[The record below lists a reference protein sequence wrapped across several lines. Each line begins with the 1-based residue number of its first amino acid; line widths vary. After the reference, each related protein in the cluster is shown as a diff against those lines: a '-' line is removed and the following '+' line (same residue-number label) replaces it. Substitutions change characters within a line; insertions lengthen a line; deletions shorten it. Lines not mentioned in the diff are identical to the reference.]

1 MKIDKVLN
9 IVLVFILFFNISIAK
24 EFDAQLKRG
33 TYDYAK
39 ENLEQNDYIKVS
51 LVDVVLETV
60 SQSNN
65 VKAAREK
72 VLQAKIKLDDA
83 YAGYLP
89 SVDGRYKTARTK
101 TKPGAD
107 EMTEKFYGDE
117 SYKLTITQNIY
128 EGGAT
133 STTIKNLDKKYE
145 VAKNA
150 YRLVIAKEV
159 ENAIK
164 AYFDVLFNFNS
175 MVVNQESMMRLQEVL
190 EIVNIKYESGATSI
204 GDLSNIKA
212 SVSNAESKLIKIQSK
227 FNEALEYY
235 KYIVGDNFV
244 KTFPFEERFDTS
256 IDDFD
261 KIVEKAVE
269 NNINVKS
276 YKLNIEAQKYKLL
289 NAKSGFKPKI
299 DLELS
304 SEKITD
310 QEDFEEIIRNNKA
323 QIILSYNF
331 YNKGLDK
338 NEVLTMNS
346 MIREL
351 NYKLKEEIRKLK
363 WTLSKLHR
371 SIVSATKASV
381 STKAEVLASKE
392 MVKAYWDG
400 FKLGEQDL
408 QELLQGQRQL
418 NSAQLDLIANKK
430 SAITDYFNL
439 LSNTGTILNYFKLDI
454 EEDNFINFAKSDY
467 TNLLKTELEE
477 KQKELIV
484 ENNSTKNEQIIED
497 IEENNTTNTVDE
509 NLTQVVENN
518 ISVVPDSLNDLLNF
532 ETLFLETDENK
543 WTIRMYYFDKVYQA
557 FDFAKEQNISKNIFV
572 FDTLNKNKV
581 KTNIAYNIFDTKQL
595 AQESL
600 DELNITAINNKVFQ
614 IKDIKNLHNNFKNK
628 KLQTERK
635 VKKEKPFETN
645 KKFKKQFL
653 EAEEDLYTINIT
665 SFASIAQAKE
675 LVEKE
680 KIYDKSFVYSYGD
693 EKEWI
698 KVVYGVFTSYED
710 AVVALDSLE
719 NIKIKY
725 EPVIEKISSK
735 QNLYKK
741 YNDISKNETSKVVL
755 EVRDTNS
762 SSEVKS
768 EQNDEINSSEAIDVP
783 VAVTSLDSVSFKEQ
797 FLNASKEY
805 YTLNLATLYSKESG
819 EKFKKNNDKAV
830 DVFVFKFGKDGTM
843 YKAMGGKYATY
854 AEAQEA
860 LEQLPKSLQR
870 NKPRIEKIEIKQK
883 LYFKYNSVK
892 EN

>member
-1 MKIDKVLN
+1 MKIDKIFNVILAS
-9 IVLVFILFFNISIAK
+9 ILFFNVVIAK
-24 EFDAQLKRG
+24 EFESQLKRG
-33 TYDYAK
+33 SYDYGTETLNK
-39 ENLEQNDYIKVS
+39 DDYIKVS

-89 SVDGRYKTARTK
+89 SIDGRYKTARTK

-117 SYKLTITQNIY
+117 SYKLTITQNLY

-175 MVVNQESMMRLQEVL
+175 MMVNQESMMRLQEVL

-261 KIVEKAVE
+261 RIVEKAVE
-269 NNINVKS
+269 NNINIKT

-304 SEKITD
+304 SEKITN

-338 NEVLTMNS
+338 NKVLTMNS

-371 SIVSATKASV
+371 SIVSATNASV
-381 STKAEVLASKE
+381 STKAEVLASQE
-392 MVKAYWDG
+392 MVRAYWDG

-430 SAITDYFNL
+430 SAITDYFKL

-454 EEDNFINFAKSDY
+454 EQDNFINFSKSDY

-477 KQKELIV
+477 KQKESIV
-484 ENNSTKNEQIIED
+484 ENIENNTTENNSTED
-497 IEENNTTNTVDE
+497 NTTIIVDE

-518 ISVVPDSLNDLLNF
+518 TSVISDSLNDLLNF
-532 ETLFLETDENK
+532 ETLFLDADENK

-628 KLQTERK
+628 KLQTEKK
-635 VKKEKPFETN
+635 VKKEKPFQTSQ
-645 KKFKKQFL
+645 KFKKLFL
-653 EAEEDLYTINIT
+653 NAQEDLYTINIT
-665 SFASIAQAKE
+665 SFASMLQAEE
-675 LVEKE
+675 LLKKE
-680 KIYDKSFVYSYGD
+680 KIYDNSFVYSYGE
-693 EKEWI
+693 EKEWV
-698 KVVYGVFTSYED
+698 KVVYGVFKSYED
-710 AVVALDSLE
+710 ATVALDSLE

-741 YNDISKNETSKVVL
+741 YNDIPKDETSQVVL
-755 EVRDTNS
+755 EVKDTNS
-762 SSEVKS
+762 SL
-768 EQNDEINSSEAIDVP
+768 EIKTEKNEESNSSEVVDIPTVISP
-783 VAVTSLDSVSFKEQ
+783 SSSISFKED
-797 FLNASKEY
+797 FLNASETY
-805 YTLNLATLYSKESG
+805 YTLNLATLYSEKSG
-819 EKFKKNNDKAV
+819 ERFEKRHSKAI
-830 DVFVFKFGKDGTM
+830 DIFVFKFGQDSTM

-854 AEAQEA
+854 KEAQEA
-860 LEQLPKSLQR
+860 LSQLPDSLQK
-870 NKPRIEKIEIKQK
+870 NKPRIEKIGIKQK
-883 LYFKYNSVK
+883 LYLKYNTPK